1 MECEYRANL
10 TQEEYDGLL
19 PGEFRF
25 DYKSWEKRLG
35 YSHRQMTRSI
45 KELTKENIVII
56 QVERGKKGSSS
67 KYFLARFKVENEE
80 QKKEQNEEHNMICNK
95 SSNINSLEEI
105 KEQNEEQN
113 EEQKKELNLVHS
125 SQHNNLN
132 IISNNKYSRIFDY
145 WISKNIKKHRQIT
158 AEIKEAID
166 KTLKEYTQEEIL
178 QAINNYGTMYND
190 KDCTWCTYQWGLNE
204 FLKRKDKDG
213 IRQLGMFLDDGSKY
227 VNYLKRKNEDGI
239 KSKSIDDVMSK
250 YC

>member
-10 TQEEYDGLL
+10 TKEEYDGLL

-35 YSHRQMTRSI
+35 YSHRQMTRAI

-80 QKKEQNEEHNMICNK
+80 QKKEQNEERNMICNK
-95 SSNINSLEEI
+95 SSNINSLGEI
-105 KEQNEEQN
+105 KEQN

-132 IISNNKYSRIFDY
+132 IISNNIYSDFNKEIVSLYPGRKTKAVRD
-145 WISKNIKKHRQIT
+145 KKLPGLIKKYGVEQMKRCVQRYVKYVEEVRT
-158 AEIKEAID
+158 TGVDGGSPYQLQYKNEGTFWNSGYMDYLDENYQEVEDKKPKE
-166 KTLKEYTQEEIL
+166 KVLTPKEYL
-178 QAINNYGTMYND
+178 
-190 KDCTWCTYQWGLNE
+190 
-204 FLKRKDKDG
+204 
-213 IRQLGMFLDDGSKY
+213 
-227 VNYLKRKNEDGI
+227 EDLY
-239 KSKSIDDVMSK
+239 S
-250 YC
+250 